1 MDLFIFLEGLC
12 EILNVLKNV
21 LYVVI
26 LVSGRLIVLL
36 VFMLCGVFVI
46 IVFDINWYVV
56 FDFCLFGDLV

>member
-1 MDLFIFLEGLC
+1 MDLFIFLEGFC

-56 FDFCLFGDLV
+56 FDLCLFGDLV